1 MKLAGTI
8 KGLTVGLAALGCCLP
23 QPLLAATRVGSGP
36 VVVDV
41 QLQRGPRGNVL
52 VGQVVSAQGSLQANV
67 PVWLYS
73 GNRKFAAGKTDA
85 KGNFAFS
92 GLRGG
97 LYHVVAAKGRGAYRA
112 WVPGTAPPS
121 ARSRVLVVA
130 GEDTIRGQFGG
141 GLKYWLA
148 NPWVI
153 GAAVAVAVAV
163 PVAIHNA
170 NQDDQPASP

>member
-1 MKLAGTI
+1 MKLTGII
-8 KGLTVGLAALGCCLP
+8 KALTVGLAVLGCCLP
-23 QPLLAATRVGSGP
+23 QPLLAATGVGSGP

-41 QLQRGPRGNVL
+41 RLQRGPEGNVL
-52 VGQVVSAQGSLQANV
+52 VGQVLSPRGLIQANV
-67 PVWLYS
+67 PVSLYV
-73 GNRKFAAGKTDA
+73 GKQKVGAGKTDA
-85 KGNFAFS
+85 KGSFAFS

-97 LYHVVAAKGRGAYRA
+97 LYQVVTAGGRGAYRV

-121 ARSRVLVVA
+121 ARSRAVVIA
-130 GEDTIRGQFGG
+130 GEGMVRWQFSG

-153 GAAVAVAVAV
+153 GAVVAVAVAV

-170 NQDDQPASP
+170 NHDDEPASP